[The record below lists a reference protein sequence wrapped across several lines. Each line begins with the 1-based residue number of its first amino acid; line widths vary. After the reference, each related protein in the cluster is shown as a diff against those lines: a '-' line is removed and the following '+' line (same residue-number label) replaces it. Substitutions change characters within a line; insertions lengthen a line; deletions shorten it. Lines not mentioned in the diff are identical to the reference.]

1 MARSRSGPIYECE
14 TDERDRRAMKPH
26 VICLMLTSPDGSLHP
41 SRWTKSPDGE
51 RADWTAL
58 YEKIHTEHA
67 GNAWMVGR
75 VTMAEMSKAQP
86 HPPTG
91 PLDVVRPH
99 CFARPGASSF
109 AIALDPDGKLHFAG
123 DELFGDHIV
132 VLLGPDVPD
141 SHLAELAADGVSYVV
156 SDTKELDLR
165 AMLMLLGQELGI
177 TRILLEGGASVNGSM
192 LAAGLVDE
200 ISLVIAPALEGRLA
214 GDRII
219 AFGEEGLAGKV
230 ELSLKSCDVL
240 AHGALHVRYDVRSP
254 G

>member
-1 MARSRSGPIYECE
+1 
-14 TDERDRRAMKPH
+14 MKPH
-26 VICLMLTSPDGSLHP
+26 VICLMITSPDGSLHP

-51 RADWTAL
+51 RSDWTAL

-75 VTMAEMSKAQP
+75 VTMAEMSKAKA
-86 HPPTG
+86 HPPTE
-91 PLDVVRPH
+91 PVDVARPH
-99 CFARPGASSF
+99 HFARPGASTF
-109 AIALDPDGKLHFAG
+109 AIALDPSGKLHFSG

-141 SHLAELAADGVSYVV
+141 SHLAELAGDGVSYVV
-156 SDTKELDLR
+156 SDKKALDLH
-165 AMLMLLGQELGI
+165 AMLTLLGQELGI

-200 ISLVIAPALEGRLA
+200 ISLVIAPALEGRA
-214 GDRII
+214 DSDRVI

-240 AHGALHVRYDVRSP
+240 AHGAIHVRYDVRMPS
-254 G
+254 